1 MLENIGAGELLIIIF
16 VILIL
21 FGSKKIPEMA
31 RNFGKGISEF
41 KKGMK
46 DVQDNLKIT
55 DEDFNTKEKKS

>member
-1 MLENIGAGELLIIIF
+1 MFENIGAGELLIIVF

-21 FGSKKIPEMA
+21 FGAKKIPEMA
-31 RNFGKGISEF
+31 RSFGKGISEF

-55 DEDFNTKEKKS
+55 DEDLTTKEKKS